1 MNINLGLAGFEI
13 LSNAKNI
20 DKRMDYALSKL
31 IDFLKR
37 RLTKFISIKF
47 NRLGQGEIR
56 HSQIELRGHYR
67 KKASYSLHSM
77 PV

>member
-31 IDFLKR
+31 IDF
-37 RLTKFISIKF
+37 
-47 NRLGQGEIR
+47 
-56 HSQIELRGHYR
+56 
-67 KKASYSLHSM
+67 
-77 PV
+77 